1 MYKTHSFPLGQAER
15 AFDLSQKSHLLLPR
29 GLPTVVELLKYRA
42 AIAPEKTAFFVVEAQ
57 NVITE
62 ISNDALLQEATRL
75 AQRMTAHGLR
85 QGDIVLL
92 AYETSPTL
100 LTAFFACQLGGF
112 LPCIVEA
119 PSLGAQAESWAERLS
134 LRARYAGARLI
145 LAPEECCAL
154 LKAAGCEAVTV
165 EALPEPHETL
175 FPVPHA
181 DTPAFLQFTSGT
193 TSQAK
198 ALLVD
203 NKTLLS
209 NVRGLTSSTGWTH
222 EDTIVSWLP
231 LYHDMGLVGLTMTG
245 FAAGMSVVLMPSNLF
260 TMNPTRWLWAIHTF
274 KGTVTSAPNF
284 AYQFVAT
291 HAPEHRTRGLD
302 LSSLRCAINAAE
314 FIQKKTVDRFI
325 ERFAPHG
332 MKREALAAAYGLAEC
347 TVAASVTRPTEPLW
361 FQTISRRQF
370 MTQGVAAPIDGSAP
384 DAWPVACVGPVI
396 DDHQVMIVDSD
407 GEPLPDRRQGQI
419 LMRGPSVVHGYY
431 KEASPS
437 NIRDGWLET
446 GDLGYIDNGKL
457 FITGRTKDLIIRAG
471 ANISPYEIELVAG
484 EIEGVRS
491 GAVGAIGLSD
501 PAKGTENLVV
511 LFETTQKASETVD
524 AMRQAIRDRL
534 SQKLSIAVDHVLD
547 VPPHT
552 LQKTTSGKLQRVKL
566 VQLAHEKLSA
576 ASQPVN

>member
-1 MYKTHSFPLGQAER
+1 MYKAHTFPLGQAQH
-15 AFDLSQKSHLLLPR
+15 AFDLSNKACLPLPR
-29 GLPTVVELLKYRA
+29 NIATIAELLMYRA
-42 AIAPEKTAFFVVEAQ
+42 AIAPEQTAYFVIEAQ
-57 NVITE
+57 NAITE
-62 ISNDALLQEATRL
+62 ISNGALLEEANIL
-75 AQRMTAHGLR
+75 AQRFAAQGL
-85 QGDIVLL
+85 QNGDIVLL
-92 AYETSPTL
+92 AFETSPTL
-100 LTAFFACQLGGF
+100 LTAFFACQVAGL

-119 PSLGAQAESWAERLS
+119 PSLGTHAENWAERLAV
-134 LRARYAGARLI
+134 RARYAGAKLI
-145 LAPEECCAL
+145 LAPQDCCDV
-154 LKAAGCEAVTV
+154 LKATGCEAITL
-165 EALPEPHETL
+165 ESLPAPRNAR
-175 FPVPHA
+175 FPLPNA

-193 TSQAK
+193 TSQPK

-209 NVRGLTSSTGWTH
+209 NVRGLAASAGWTH

-291 HAPEHRTRGLD
+291 HAPEHRTRGMD

-314 FIQKKTVDRFI
+314 FIQKKTVDLFYA
-325 ERFAPHG
+325 RFAPHG
-332 MKREALAAAYGLAEC
+332 LNREALAAAYGLAEC
-347 TVAASVTRPTEPLW
+347 TVAASVTRPSEPLW

-370 MTQGVAAPIDGSAP
+370 IAQGVAAPIDPSAP
-384 DAWPVACVGPVI
+384 DAWPVACVGPVLKE
-396 DDHQVMIVDSD
+396 HEVMIVDSD
-407 GEPLPDRRQGQI
+407 GDPLPDRRQGQI

-431 KEASPS
+431 TEATPS
-437 NIRDGWLET
+437 NIQDGWLQT
-446 GDLGYIDNGKL
+446 GDLGYLDDGKL
-457 FITGRTKDLIIRAG
+457 FITGRIKDLIIRAG
-471 ANISPYEIELVAG
+471 ANISPYEIEQVAG

-491 GAVGAIGLSD
+491 GSVGAIGLTD
-501 PAKGTENLVV
+501 PVKGTENLVI
-511 LFETTQKASETVD
+511 LFETTQKASDMVEVT
-524 AMRQAIRDRL
+524 RQAIRDRL

-566 VQLAHEKLSA
+566 VQLAQEKLSA
-576 ASQPVN
+576 AVH

>member
-1 MYKTHSFPLGQAER
+1 MYKTHTFPLGQAEL
-15 AFDLSQKSHLLLPR
+15 AFDLSNKAKLP
-29 GLPTVVELLKYRA
+29 LPQDLKTIVEVLKHRA
-42 AIAPEKTAFFVVEAQ
+42 ATAPEKTAFYVIEAH
-57 NVITE
+57 NAITE
-62 ISNDALLQEATRL
+62 ISNGALLEEATVLAKRL
-75 AQRMTAHGLR
+75 TAHGIR
-85 QGDIVLL
+85 PGDIIPL
-92 AYETSPTL
+92 AFETSPTL
-100 LTAFFACQLGGF
+100 LTAFFACQIGGF
-112 LPCIVEA
+112 LPCVVEA
-119 PSLGAQAESWAERLS
+119 PSLGAHAQSWAERLA

-145 LAPEECCAL
+145 LAPQDCCDL
-154 LKAAGCEAVTV
+154 LKAEGCEATTI
-165 EALPEPHETL
+165 EALPCAREAVFPEPYGS
-175 FPVPHA
+175 
-181 DTPAFLQFTSGT
+181 TPAFLQFTSGT

-203 NKTLLS
+203 NTTLLS
-209 NVRGLTSSTGWTH
+209 NVRGLASSANWTH

-260 TMNPTRWLWAIHTF
+260 TMNPTRWLWAIHAF

-314 FIQKKTVDRFI
+314 FIQKKTVDHFLA
-325 ERFAPHG
+325 RFAPHG
-332 MKREALAAAYGLAEC
+332 LKREALAAAYGLAEC
-347 TVAASVTRPTEPLW
+347 TVAASVTRPSEPLW

-370 MTQGVAAPIDGSAP
+370 MAQGIAAPIDGSAP
-384 DAWPVACVGPVI
+384 DAWSVACVGPVI

-431 KEASPS
+431 KEAKPS

-446 GDLGYIDNGKL
+446 GDLGYVDQGKL
-457 FITGRTKDLIIRAG
+457 FITGRIKDLIIRAG
-471 ANISPYEIELVAG
+471 ANISPYELELVAG
-484 EIEGVRS
+484 EIDGVRS
-491 GAVGAIGLSD
+491 GSVGAIGLSD
-501 PAKGTENLVV
+501 PAKGTENLVI
-511 LFETTQKASETVD
+511 LFETTQKSSERVE

-576 ASQPVN
+576 GLRPVN